1 LAIDIRQQRFG
12 LVDVLVR
19 AFVLQVWV
27 RLAAIPRRQAMQLV
41 RPISGT
47 AFVSIVFLRPE
58 PTDDVGME
66 SVDCPHCRW
75 CGEGLDGARL
85 YCGRAHRR
93 AQQRHRQRLIGEP
106 LKRCPTQAKTSYSYR
121 GTALRYAAWYR
132 QSPYRCGC
140 GVFHLTSR
148 RLPYAAGEIAVLARK
163 LHQRWFPEDS
173 EGIDTEKRSA

>member
-1 LAIDIRQQRFG
+1 
-12 LVDVLVR
+12 
-19 AFVLQVWV
+19 
-27 RLAAIPRRQAMQLV
+27 MQLV

-47 AFVSIVFLRPE
+47 AFVSVVFLRLT
-58 PTDDVGME
+58 PTDDGDMD
-66 SVDCPHCRW
+66 SVDGAHCRW
-75 CGEGLDGARL
+75 CGQGLDGARL

-106 LKRCPTQAKTSYSYR
+106 LKRCPAQAKTSYSYR

-163 LHQRWFPEDS
+163 LLQCTVSEDS
-173 EGIDTEKRSA
+173 DVSDMEKRSA